1 MARSPML
8 DVGKRGSCFTG
19 LENHFGKNDPLW
31 IFNPLSSGSSP
42 KHCLKCLKVFEV
54 QFTIYA
60 PLLSGVYKWSLWILG
75 TDCKH
80 ISETFSW
87 EFMTNSRGP
96 SWVLKI
102 EFDVIS
108 EQVFEMRD
116 ATFIFPCLMGGMRNL
131 TYSGYLSKSC
141 LPRPESFSSL
151 ESIKKQEKPYFHFFG
166 SFSGK
171 QKWPLEFSPK
181 KGKTF
186 LETPMSRYG
195 GLK

>member
-60 PLLSGVYKWSLWILG
+60 PLLSGVYKWSLLWILG

-80 ISETFSW
+80 INETFSW
-87 EFMTNSRGP
+87 KFMTNSRGP

-108 EQVFEMRD
+108 EQVFD
-116 ATFIFPCLMGGMRNL
+116 AWCNVHIPLSNGRHEKLDLLWLFIEIMPATTWKFFQSWK
-131 TYSGYLSKSC
+131 Y
-141 LPRPESFSSL
+141 
-151 ESIKKQEKPYFHFFG
+151 KKA
-166 SFSGK
+166 
-171 QKWPLEFSPK
+171 
-181 KGKTF
+181 GKTLF
-186 LETPMSRYG
+186 SLFWVIFRQTKVTPRVFTQ
-195 GLK
+195 KR